1 MNWMDLTLDEFQTHL
16 ASDNATPG
24 GGTAAAIALGQAAAL
39 TEMVASLTLGKEKWQ
54 SGWEAAETARAVAGH
69 IMLRAGELANED
81 SEAFDS
87 VVAGFKMP
95 KSTEEEKDAR
105 RQSIR
110 LATLHAAE
118 VPLAT
123 SQHGMDLLNV
133 LADLATHGNGNAA
146 SDVGVASLLA
156 SAAVKGAL
164 FNVDIN
170 LASLP
175 VEMAN
180 PVAEQCSGMREECS
194 RVSRLVMHAVHDRIN
209 S

>member
-1 MNWMDLTLDEFQTHL
+1 MNWMDLTLNEFQTHL
-16 ASDNATPG
+16 ASDHATPG

-39 TEMVASLTLGKEKWQ
+39 TEMVAGLTLGKEKWQ
-54 SGWEAAETARAVAGH
+54 SGWGAAETARIVAGR
-69 IMLRAGELANED
+69 IMVRSGELANED

-95 KSTEEEKDAR
+95 KSSEEEKDAR

-110 LATLHAAE
+110 LATLRAAE

-133 LADLATHGNGNAA
+133 LADLATHGNANAA

-156 SAAVKGAL
+156 SAAVKGGL

-170 LASLP
+170 VASLP
-175 VEMAN
+175 AELSQ
-180 PVAEQCSGMREECS
+180 PVIEQCSGMREECS
-194 RVSRLVMHAVHDRIN
+194 RVSRFVMHAVHDRIN

>member
-54 SGWEAAETARAVAGH
+54 SGWEAAETARAVAGQ

>member
-1 MNWMDLTLDEFQTHL
+1 MDLTLDEFQTHL

-54 SGWEAAETARAVAGH
+54 SGWEAAETARAVAGQ

>member
-16 ASDNATPG
+16 ASNSATPG

-39 TEMVASLTLGKEKWQ
+39 AEMVAGLTLGKEKWQ
-54 SGWEAAETARAVAGH
+54 SGWSAADTARAVCGR
-69 IMLRAGELANED
+69 IMVRSGELANED

-95 KSTEEEKDAR
+95 KSNEEEKEAR

-110 LATLHAAE
+110 LATLRAAE
-118 VPLAT
+118 VPLET

-133 LADLATHGNGNAA
+133 LADLATHGNANAA

-170 LASLP
+170 VASLP
-175 VEMAN
+175 TEMAK
-180 PVAEQCSGMREECS
+180 PVIEQSSGMREECS
-194 RVSRLVMHAVHDRIN
+194 RISRLVRHAVHDRIN

>member
-1 MNWMDLTLDEFQTHL
+1 MDLTLDEFQTHL

-54 SGWEAAETARAVAGH
+54 SGWEAAETARAVAGQ

-110 LATLHAAE
+110 LATLRAAE

-194 RVSRLVMHAVHDRIN
+194 RVSRLVMHAVHDRIK

>member
-1 MNWMDLTLDEFQTHL
+1 MNWMDLTLNEFQTHL
-16 ASDNATPG
+16 ASDHATPG

-39 TEMVASLTLGKEKWQ
+39 TEMVAGLTLGKEKWQ
-54 SGWEAAETARAVAGH
+54 SGWGAAETARIVAGR
-69 IMLRAGELANED
+69 IMVRSGELANED

-95 KSTEEEKDAR
+95 KSSEEEKDAR

-110 LATLHAAE
+110 LATLRAAE

-133 LADLATHGNGNAA
+133 LADLATHGNANAA

-156 SAAVKGAL
+156 SAAVKGAM

-170 LASLP
+170 VASLP
-175 VEMAN
+175 AEMSQ
-180 PVAEQCSGMREECS
+180 PVIEQCSGMREECS

-209 S
+209 Y

>member
-54 SGWEAAETARAVAGH
+54 SGWEAAETARAVAGQ

-110 LATLHAAE
+110 LATLRAAE

>member
-54 SGWEAAETARAVAGH
+54 SGWEAAETARAVAGQ

-170 LASLP
+170 LTSLP

>member
-54 SGWEAAETARAVAGH
+54 SGWEAAETARAVAGQ

-110 LATLHAAE
+110 LATLRAAE

-194 RVSRLVMHAVHDRIN
+194 RVSRLVMHAVHDRIK

>member
-1 MNWMDLTLDEFQTHL
+1 MDLTLEEFQNHL
-16 ASDNATPG
+16 ASDDPTPG

-39 TEMVASLTLGKEKWQ
+39 TEMVAGLTLGREKWQ
-54 SGWEAAETARAVAGH
+54 SGWIAAETARAVARRV
-69 IMLRAGELANED
+69 MVRSGELAKED
-81 SEAFDS
+81 SQAFDS

-123 SQHGMDLLNV
+123 SQHGMELLNV
-133 LADLATHGNGNAA
+133 LSSLATHGNANAA

-170 LASLP
+170 VAALP
-175 VEMAN
+175 VDMAQH
-180 PVAEQCSGMREECS
+180 VIEQCAGMREECS
-194 RVSRLVMHAVHDRIN
+194 RISRLVMHAVHERIN